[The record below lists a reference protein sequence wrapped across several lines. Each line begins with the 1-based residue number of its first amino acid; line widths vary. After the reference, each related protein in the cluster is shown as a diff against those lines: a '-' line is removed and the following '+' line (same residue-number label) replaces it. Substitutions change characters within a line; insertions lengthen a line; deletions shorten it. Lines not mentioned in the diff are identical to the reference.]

1 MDTDIAKLPAT
12 TFSGRRVTRRQLE
25 DVKWTVDNIT
35 HSSRNDLARTICEH
49 LNWRTKKGD
58 DKIKACL
65 AMLET
70 LEAQG
75 ILTLPPIKEN
85 MVRKP
90 VGKPV
95 WSAASDPQPEIGG
108 PLSELGKVRLE
119 PVESAEDRQL
129 WNALVDRHHYLAY
142 CKPFGSHIRYFLLD
156 DAGRRL
162 GCLLFE
168 DCTRDLPARDTWVG
182 WSKRT
187 RDRNRLMLLRNS
199 RFLILPWVKVKN
211 LASHGLGLAAARL
224 ADDWEYRF
232 KIRPVLCETFV
243 DGRRFAASSYRAAN
257 WQFIGQ
263 TSQSRRRPP
272 KDAYVLPL
280 DPDCKSILR
289 GEGKPRPKTRQQRV
303 RSVSSDRKFRGRWIH
318 LVEAAT
324 AVAARFDSQWQR
336 RRRVW
341 NSLLIILFV
350 FRLVLADRNQG
361 YAAVLSELWGNCLDA
376 GVPMPSDRP
385 PAISTASEARE
396 KLDEDAFR
404 QVHRAI
410 LDTAGENDGDW
421 RWKGHRLFAVDG
433 SKINVPREL
442 LKNGYRLPNENSH
455 YPQGLLSTL
464 YRLRTK
470 TPVDFDLHSHAN
482 ERTAA
487 LRHLEHLQ
495 PDDIVVYDRGY
506 YSFRFLHAHA
516 ERGAHAV
523 FRIQRNA
530 NTDFDDFMDSG
541 EDERTVGVGPP
552 KDAPKSLR
560 GVSHRVRLIAYEAGD
575 TRFIIAT
582 TLLDQSRHAAAD
594 LSEMYRSR
602 WSIEELYKSSKNLRP
617 EFRSRSERGV
627 KQELY
632 ANFTLILL
640 ARLVTG
646 RCEAEAEL
654 APSADDADAPPLQAN
669 FRNALWEVGRQVETM
684 FLMQRNF
691 LVEGLA
697 HIVAGISRSMRRER
711 PGRSYP
717 RKSMK
722 PRSKWTNRSR
732 T

>member
-1 MDTDIAKLPAT
+1 MDSDIAKLPAT

-25 DVKWTVDNIT
+25 DVKWTVENIS

-65 AMLET
+65 AMIET

-75 ILTLPPIKEN
+75 ILTLPPIKEK

-90 VGKPV
+90 AGKPV
-95 WSAASDPQPEIGG
+95 RSAASDPKPEIDQ
-108 PLSELGKVRLE
+108 PLLELGKVRLE

-142 CKPFGSHIRYFLLD
+142 RQPFGCHIRYFLLD

-168 DCTRDLPARDTWVG
+168 DCTRDLPVRDKWVG
-182 WSKRT
+182 WSERR
-187 RDRNRLMLLRNS
+187 RDRNRHMLLRNS
-199 RFLILPWVKVKN
+199 RFLILPWVKVRN

-224 ADDWEYRF
+224 ADDWEAKF

-257 WQFIGQ
+257 WQFIGR
-263 TSQSRRRPP
+263 TSKSGRRPP
-272 KDAYVLPL
+272 KDTYVLPL

-289 GEGKPRPKTRQQRV
+289 GSGKPRPKTRPQRV
-303 RSVSSDRKFRGRWIH
+303 LPVCSDRKFRDRWIH

-324 AVAARFDSQWQR
+324 AVAARFDSQWR
-336 RRRVW
+336 RRSRVW

-376 GVPMPSDRP
+376 GVPLPSDCP

-410 LDTAGENDGDW
+410 LDSAGGNDGDW
-421 RWKGHRLFAVDG
+421 RWKGHRLFAVDC
-433 SKINVPREL
+433 SKVTMPREL
-442 LKNGYRLPNENSH
+442 LKNGYRLPSKESR
-455 YPQGLLSTL
+455 YPQGLVSTL

-470 TPVDFDLHSHAN
+470 TPVDFDLHSDDN
-482 ERTAA
+482 ERAAA
-487 LRHLEHLQ
+487 LRHLERLQ

-506 YSFRFLHAHA
+506 YSFQFLHAHV

-530 NTDFDDFMDSG
+530 NADFDAFIDSG
-541 EDERTVGVGPP
+541 EAERTVSLGPP
-552 KDAPKSLR
+552 EDAPKSLR
-560 GVSHRVRLIAYEAGD
+560 GVSHRVRLIACEAGD
-575 TRFIIAT
+575 ARFIVAT
-582 TLLDQSRHAAAD
+582 TLLDRSRHAAAD

-602 WSIEELYKSSKNLRP
+602 WSIEELCKYSKELRP
-617 EFRSRSERGV
+617 GFRSRSERGI

-640 ARLVTG
+640 ARLFAG

-654 APSADDADAPPLQAN
+654 APSADDADALPPP
-669 FRNALWEVGRQVETM
+669 
-684 FLMQRNF
+684 
-691 LVEGLA
+691 A
-697 HIVAGISRSMRRER
+697 H
-711 PGRSYP
+711 
-717 RKSMK
+717 
-722 PRSKWTNRSR
+722 
-732 T
+732 